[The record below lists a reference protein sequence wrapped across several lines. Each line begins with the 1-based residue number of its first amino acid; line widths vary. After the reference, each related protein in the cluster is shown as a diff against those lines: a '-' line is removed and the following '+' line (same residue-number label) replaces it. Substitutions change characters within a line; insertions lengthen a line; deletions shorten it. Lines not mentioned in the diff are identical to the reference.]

1 MSHYVL
7 GMLKYFNMHNNK
19 EDKVKLIFLPCYL
32 TGDDGIIN
40 KSYYDV
46 VLGND
51 LCIYPSYYEPWGYT
65 PLEAV
70 AFKVPCITTDLAG
83 FGLWANSEKGSYSE
97 IEDGVKV
104 IKRTDYN
111 YSEVAD
117 AIKDTVAKYSGMTKT
132 QVNKCRKN
140 AEKLSEKALW
150 KHFIEYYYD
159 AYDFALR
166 KAENRM
172 KQ

>member
-1 MSHYVL
+1 M
-7 GMLKYFNMHNNK
+7 
-19 EDKVKLIFLPCYL
+19 PCYL

-40 KSYYDV
+40 KTYYDV

-83 FGLWANSEKGSYSE
+83 FGLWANSEKGGYSE

-117 AIKDTVAKYSGMTKT
+117 AIKDTVAKYSNMTEA
-132 QVNKCRKN
+132 QVKKCRSN
-140 AEKLSEKALW
+140 ADKLSKKALW

-166 KAENRM
+166 KAEARV
-172 KQ
+172 KEEK